1 MGLSGPML
9 LVVIPLAFAAGV
21 VLLTRSMHRMNPRA
35 QFLVLLGLGV
45 SVGFTFLV
53 MVQLPEFPPWLGIS
67 LMVVVFTAS
76 PFAVRTFVRSV
87 KQEDEETNHPRR
99 EG

>member
-1 MGLSGPML
+1 
-9 LVVIPLAFAAGV
+9 
-21 VLLTRSMHRMNPRA
+21 MNPRA

-67 LMVVVFTAS
+67 LMAVVFTAS
-76 PFAVRTFVRSV
+76 PFAIRTFVRSL
-87 KQEDEETNHPRR
+87 KQEGEETNDPHS
-99 EG
+99 EH

>member
-1 MGLSGPML
+1 VPL
-9 LVVIPLAFAAGV
+9 LLIPLAFAAGV
-21 VLLTRSMHRMNPRA
+21 ILLTRGMRRMNPRS

-67 LMVVVFTAS
+67 LMGVVFTAS

-87 KQEDEETNHPRR
+87 KQEDEEANDARANTDL
-99 EG
+99 

>member
-1 MGLSGPML
+1 MDLSGPMP

-21 VLLTRSMHRMNPRA
+21 VLVTRSMRRMNPSA

-45 SVGFTFLV
+45 CVGFTFLV

-76 PFAVRTFVRSV
+76 PFAVRTFVRSL
-87 KQEDEETNHPRR
+87 KQEDEETNQPRR
-99 EG
+99 ES